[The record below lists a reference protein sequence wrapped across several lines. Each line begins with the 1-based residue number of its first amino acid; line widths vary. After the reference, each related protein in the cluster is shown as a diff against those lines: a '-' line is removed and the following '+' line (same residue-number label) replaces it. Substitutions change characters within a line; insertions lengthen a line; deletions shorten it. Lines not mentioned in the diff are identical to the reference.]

1 MRASVALVCHAVFAY
16 PLRLGPPVGAH
27 AAEVRSRIPGMA
39 GEAQASAGAA
49 SSRPTFRP
57 DMKIHA
63 GMKCIYTPVN
73 QPRLIL
79 VLVSTRSSNSTNG
92 QRSESFPA
100 VR

>member
-57 DMKIHA
+57 VMKIHA
-63 GMKCIYTPVN
+63 VMKYV
-73 QPRLIL
+73 
-79 VLVSTRSSNSTNG
+79 
-92 QRSESFPA
+92 
-100 VR
+100 